1 MALISTASAAC
12 GPFEKVSAG
21 TKVQQGFQKLGE
33 RKALTAEFRISA
45 NEQQIWSALKNTKGF
60 QRDYAKIMA
69 GLRLSVWSAP
79 DKPVKD
85 VFKDPQAGVHIPSG
99 YVFAVDGGQ
108 PVVDIRSDGKKMY
121 QRMDF
126 QRLAKLTPQGS
137 ANLARQ
143 KGELDKLPS
152 PLKEMMSGQ
161 WVAYDV
167 KDFEEFAKKKQ
178 PGLGGPGAGPATQ
191 LKVEDQKKVM
201 DAFEKA
207 FIDNADLQD
216 AGSKG
221 GADHVTATVP
231 ARKAM
236 TTLAKG
242 LEPIAE
248 KNPSLGSL
256 KDSVKDVPEKDITL
270 DIAIKDGTVSE
281 LTLNLAQFADDNKKV
296 DGELPLSIELK
307 GEAPA
312 FEAPSGAKTVK
323 PKDLERAVSELQ
335 SAKQREAGED
345 EDSAP
350 AGGSSAEIEQQLE
363 KMRKLEREHP
373 SPEMTKLRRQ
383 MEDLLEMARS
393 AEARQ
398 HA

>member
-1 MALISTASAAC
+1 MALISTAVAAC
-12 GPFEKVSAG
+12 GPFEKISAG

-45 NEQQIWSALKNTKGF
+45 NEQQIWSALKSTKGF

-69 GLRLSVWSAP
+69 GLRLSVWTAP

-85 VFKDPQAGVHIPSG
+85 AFKAPEANAHVPGG
-99 YVFAVDGGQ
+99 YAFAVDGGQ
-108 PVVDIRSDGKKMY
+108 PVVDVRSDGKTMY

-137 ANLARQ
+137 ANLTRQ
-143 KGELDKLPS
+143 QGELDKLPS

-178 PGLGGPGAGPATQ
+178 PGPGTGPATQ

-207 FIDNADLQD
+207 FIDNADLKD

-231 ARKAM
+231 AKKAM
-236 TTLAKG
+236 TALAEG
-242 LEPIAE
+242 LEPLAE

-256 KDSVKDVPEKDITL
+256 KDSVEDVPEKDITL
-270 DIAIKDGTVSE
+270 DIAIQDGTVSE
-281 LTLNLAQFADDNKKV
+281 LTLNLAQFADDDKRV
-296 DGELPLSIELK
+296 DGELPLSIKLK

-312 FEAPSGAKTVK
+312 FEAPSGAKMVR
-323 PKDLERAVSELQ
+323 PKDLERAVSDLQ
-335 SAKQREAGED
+335 SAKRREAGEG
-345 EDSAP
+345 EDSAS
-350 AGGSSAEIEQQLE
+350 AGGSSAEIERQLE
-363 KMRKLEREHP
+363 KMRKLERENP
-373 SPEMTKLRRQ
+373 SPEMTKLRKQ

-398 HA
+398 QV

>member
-21 TKVQQGFQKLGE
+21 TKVQRGFQKLGE

-45 NEQQIWSALKNTKGF
+45 NEKQIWSALKNTKGF
-60 QRDYAKIMA
+60 RRDYAKIMA

-85 VFKDPQAGVHIPSG
+85 VFKDPEANVHIPSG
-99 YVFAVDGGQ
+99 YAFAVDGGQ
-108 PVVDIRSDGKKMY
+108 PVVDVRSDGKKMY

-152 PLKEMMSGQ
+152 PLKEMTSGQ

-178 PGLGGPGAGPATQ
+178 PGPGAGPATQ

-207 FIDNADLQD
+207 FIDNADLKD

-231 ARKAM
+231 AKKAM

-256 KDSVKDVPEKDITL
+256 KGSVEDVPEKDIAL
-270 DIAIKDGTVSE
+270 DIAIKDGAVSE
-281 LTLNLAQFADDNKKV
+281 LTLDLAQFADDDQKV

-312 FEAPSGAKTVK
+312 FEAPSGAKVIK
-323 PKDLERAVSELQ
+323 PKDLERAVREVQ
-335 SAKQREAGED
+335 SAERREAGRGA
-345 EDSAP
+345 DSDST
-350 AGGSSAEIEQQLE
+350 GGSSAEIEQQLE
-363 KMRKLEREHP
+363 KMRKLERENP
-373 SPEMTKLRRQ
+373 SPAMTRLRRQ

-398 HA
+398 HERQV

>member
-1 MALISTASAAC
+1 MSAAC

-21 TKVQQGFQKLGE
+21 VKVQQGFQKLGE
-33 RKALTAEFRISA
+33 RKALTAEVRISA
-45 NEQQIWSALKNTKGF
+45 NEQQIWSALKGTKGF
-60 QRDYAKIMA
+60 QRDYAKLMA
-69 GLRLSVWSAP
+69 GLRLSMWSAP

-85 VFKDPQAGVHIPSG
+85 VFKDPEANVHVPSG

-108 PVVDIRSDGKKMY
+108 PVVDVRSDGKTMY

-152 PLKEMMSGQ
+152 PFKEMMGGQ
-161 WVAYDV
+161 WVGYDV
-167 KDFEEFAKKKQ
+167 KDFEEFAKKQQ
-178 PGLGGPGAGPATQ
+178 PGPGGPATQ

-207 FIDNADLQD
+207 FIDNADLKD

-231 ARKAM
+231 AKKAM
-236 TTLAKG
+236 MTLAKG

-256 KDSVKDVPEKDITL
+256 KDSAEDVPEKDITL
-270 DIAIKDGTVSE
+270 DIALKDGAVCE
-281 LTLNLAQFADDNKKV
+281 LTLNLAQFADDDQKV

-307 GEAPA
+307 SEAPA
-312 FEAPSGAKTVK
+312 FKAPSDAKMVK
-323 PKDLERAVSELQ
+323 PKDLERAVSDLQ
-335 SAKQREAGED
+335 SAKQREAGNGEG
-345 EDSAP
+345 SAS
-350 AGGSSAEIEQQLE
+350 AGGSSAEIERQLE

-373 SPEMTKLRRQ
+373 SPEMTKLRKQ

-393 AEARQ
+393 SEARQ
-398 HA
+398 RP

>member
-21 TKVQQGFQKLGE
+21 TKVQRGFQKLGE

-45 NEQQIWSALKNTKGF
+45 NEKQIWSALKNTKGF
-60 QRDYAKIMA
+60 RRDYAKIMA

-85 VFKDPQAGVHIPSG
+85 VFKDSEANVHIPSG

-108 PVVDIRSDGKKMY
+108 PVVDVRSDGKKMY

-152 PLKEMMSGQ
+152 PLKEMTSGQ

-178 PGLGGPGAGPATQ
+178 PGPGAGPATQ

-207 FIDNADLQD
+207 FIDNADLKD

-231 ARKAM
+231 AKKAM

-256 KDSVKDVPEKDITL
+256 KGSVEDVPEKDIAL
-270 DIAIKDGTVSE
+270 DIAIKDGAVSE
-281 LTLNLAQFADDNKKV
+281 LTLDLAQFADDDQKA

-312 FEAPSGAKTVK
+312 FEAPSGAKVIK
-323 PKDLERAVSELQ
+323 PKDLERAVREVQ
-335 SAKQREAGED
+335 SAERREAGKGA
-345 EDSAP
+345 DSDST
-350 AGGSSAEIEQQLE
+350 GGSSAEIEQQLE
-363 KMRKLEREHP
+363 KMRKLERENP
-373 SPEMTKLRRQ
+373 SPAMTRLRRQ

-398 HA
+398 HERQV